1 MPVLLLLIG
10 IIWILL
16 GLATSVPPLAV
27 AGGAYVLGAWVAH
40 ATRGMARGS
49 FLRATA
55 ATVFVT
61 FGSLVAVAV
70 AYLLWTGATARA
82 GRILRPTF
90 HAALEPRRSA
100 ALRTVHARRAAGRPG
115 LAHSVYDDT

>member
-61 FGSLVAVAV
+61 FGSLAAIAV
-70 AYLLWTGATARA
+70 AYLLWTAQPPAPDALPRA
-82 GRILRPTF
+82 GSTGT
-90 HAALEPRRSA
+90 S
-100 ALRTVHARRAAGRPG
+100 RTKSMNSCGKP
-115 LAHSVYDDT
+115 